1 MAFPLVNFD
10 SHQQFTVRNESIAK
24 GMKDLL
30 KGVNL
35 YLIGMMGAGKSTLG
49 QLLATELGYRFFD
62 TDTLIERVTR
72 KSINEIFSSDGE
84 DAFRQLESQVLA
96 QISAYHH
103 CAIATGG
110 GIVTQQLNWSYLQQG
125 IVLWLDVPIE
135 HLYLR
140 LQGNTTRPLLRD
152 PDPKAKLQ
160 TLLQQR
166 QSLYE
171 QADVHLEVGEAE
183 TPQTLMPRAIEEI
196 AKVLKSE
203 KNPSAS
209 TGKKSENGSL

>member
-1 MAFPLVNFD
+1 
-10 SHQQFTVRNESIAK
+10 
-24 GMKDLL
+24 MKDLL
-30 KGVNL
+30 KGVSL

-62 TDTLIERVTR
+62 TDTLIERIAQ

-103 CAIATGG
+103 CVVATGG
-110 GIVTQQLNWSYLQQG
+110 GIVTRQINWSYLQQG
-125 IVLWLDVPIE
+125 IVLWLDVPID
-135 HLYLR
+135 HLYVR
-140 LQGNTTRPLLRD
+140 LQGDTTRPLLRD

-171 QADVHLEVGEAE
+171 QADVHLAVGATE

-196 AKVLKSE
+196 AKVLKPE
-203 KNPSAS
+203 TNPSSSAA
-209 TGKKSENGSL
+209 KKSHNGSI